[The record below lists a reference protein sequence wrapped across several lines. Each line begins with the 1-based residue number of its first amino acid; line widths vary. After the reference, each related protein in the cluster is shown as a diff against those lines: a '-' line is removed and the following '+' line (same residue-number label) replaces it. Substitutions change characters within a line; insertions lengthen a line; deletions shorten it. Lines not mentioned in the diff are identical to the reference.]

1 MADSTDGLSQS
12 PEDELTIPRAAVNKY
27 IREIC
32 PNVRVGFD
40 TRELLLQCCS
50 EFIHV
55 ISSEANQACSEEQKK
70 TITAEHIFKGRS
82 TGILLTANHFFITLH
97 KLGFSDYVA
106 EAEAVLRD
114 CKALAAKKRR
124 KSSRLE
130 NLGIPEEDLLRQ
142 QQELFA
148 KAREEQLFVDQKKWL
163 HLQQQASVAEQQQQQ
178 LQSAQLQN
186 DDDDEYEDDDD
197 DEP

>member
-70 TITAEHIFKGRS
+70 TITAEHIFK
-82 TGILLTANHFFITLH
+82 ALH

>member
-1 MADSTDGLSQS
+1 MADSNDPLAQP

-27 IREIC
+27 IKEIC
-32 PNVRVGFD
+32 PNIRVGLD

-55 ISSEANQACSEEQKK
+55 ISSEANQICSEDNKK
-70 TITAEHIFKGRS
+70 TITAEHIFKS
-82 TGILLTANHFFITLH
+82 LN
-97 KLGFSDYVA
+97 KMGFGDYVT

-114 CKALAAKKRR
+114 CKAMAAKKRR

-148 KAREEQLFVDQKKWL
+148 KAREEQFIVDQQKWL
-163 HLQQQASVAEQQQQQ
+163 ELQQQAAAAEQQQ
-178 LQSAQLQN
+178 LSASDPRY
-186 DDDDEYEDDDD
+186 DDDDEYEED
-197 DEP
+197 DEDS